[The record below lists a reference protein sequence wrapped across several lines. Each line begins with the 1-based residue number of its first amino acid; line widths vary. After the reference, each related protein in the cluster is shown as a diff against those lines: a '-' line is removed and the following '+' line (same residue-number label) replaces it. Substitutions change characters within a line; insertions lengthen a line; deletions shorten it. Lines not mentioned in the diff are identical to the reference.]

1 MLLGI
6 YPFRPDI
13 AKGEYMNQTPR
24 PTRSEQREQA
34 RAKARELREKRAKG
48 DKLKRLLTTIGVI
61 AASAGVV
68 AGVIV
73 GGITVANTT
82 NTNAENAKKVPA
94 NTTELGGILIGKDLL
109 PTKTDEAKKGNQ
121 IVIYQDYQ
129 CPICKYFEDPNASQ
143 IKSWV
148 DSGEAT
154 IEFHP
159 ISFLDG
165 QSLNEYSSRATNAAL
180 CVANSQPEK
189 FFDVNTALYANQ
201 PEENTAGPN
210 DSELKGTLAAA
221 GVEINAEMTN
231 CIDQK
236 RYSKY
241 IENRT
246 AEAFSQPA
254 VTGTEVPG
262 GTPYVLVNGN
272 LYDWEGKLENL
283 ANPARFA
290 QFFET
295 HKK

>member
-1 MLLGI
+1 
-6 YPFRPDI
+6 
-13 AKGEYMNQTPR
+13 MNQTPR

-34 RAKARELREKRAKG
+34 RAKARELREKRAQGEKR
-48 DKLKRLLTTIGVI
+48 KRLLTTLGLTVGIT
-61 AASAGVV
+61 ALV
-68 AGVIV
+68 AGVIA
-73 GGITVANTT
+73 GGFIVANTT
-82 NTNAENAKKVPA
+82 NKNAENAKKVPE
-94 NTTELGGILIGKDLL
+94 NTTELGGILIGKGLL
-109 PTKTDEAKKGNQ
+109 PTTTEEAKKGNQ

-129 CPICKYFEDPNASQ
+129 CPICNYFEGPNSSQ

-148 DSGEAT
+148 ESGKAT

-180 CVANSQPEK
+180 CVANSQPSK

-201 PEENTAGPN
+201 PEENSAGPS
-210 DSELKGTLAAA
+210 DSELKATLSTA
-221 GVEINAEMTN
+221 GVDVTADIKT
-231 CIDQK
+231 CIDDK

-262 GTPYVLVNGN
+262 GTPYILVNGSV
-272 LYDWEGKLENL
+272 YDWEGKLENL

-295 HKK
+295 NKK

>member
-1 MLLGI
+1 
-6 YPFRPDI
+6 
-13 AKGEYMNQTPR
+13 MNQTPR

-48 DKLKRLLTTIGVI
+48 DKIKRLLTNVGI
-61 AASAGVV
+61 AFASAGVI
-68 AGVIV
+68 AGAIV

-165 QSLNEYSSRATNAAL
+165 QSLNEYSSRSTNAAF

-210 DSELKGTLAAA
+210 DSELKATLAAA

>member
-1 MLLGI
+1 
-6 YPFRPDI
+6 
-13 AKGEYMNQTPR
+13 MNQTPR

-34 RAKARELREKRAKG
+34 RAKARELREKRAQG
-48 DKLKRLLTTIGVI
+48 EKRKRFLITIGAVVGG
-61 AASAGVV
+61 AAVV
-68 AGVIV
+68 AGVIA
-73 GGITVANTT
+73 GGFVVANTT
-82 NTNAENAKKVPA
+82 NTKAENAKKVPA
-94 NTTELGGILIGKDLL
+94 NITEFGGILLGKGLL
-109 PTKTDEAKKGNQ
+109 PTTTEEAKKGNQ

-129 CPICKYFEDPNASQ
+129 CPICKYFEEPNATQ

-165 QSLNEYSSRATNAAL
+165 QSLNEYSSRSTNAAL
-180 CVANSQPEK
+180 CVANSQPGK
-189 FFDVNTALYANQ
+189 FFDVNTALYNNQ

-210 DSELKGTLAAA
+210 DTKLKETLAAA
-221 GVEINAEMTN
+221 GVEITSEITT

-236 RYSKY
+236 RYAKY

-246 AEAFSQPA
+246 AEAFSKPA
-254 VTGTEVPG
+254 VTGKEVPG

-272 LYDWEGKLENL
+272 LYDWDGKLENL

-295 HKK
+295 NKK

>member
-1 MLLGI
+1 
-6 YPFRPDI
+6 
-13 AKGEYMNQTPR
+13 MNQSPR

-34 RAKARELREKRAKG
+34 RAKARELREKRAQG
-48 DKLKRLLTTIGVI
+48 DKRKRLLISIGLTVGII
-61 AASAGVV
+61 AVVAGVV
-68 AGVIV
+68 AAVFAFSSSSNI
-73 GGITVANTT
+73 
-82 NTNAENAKKVPA
+82 NAENAKKVPA
-94 NTTELGGILIGKDLL
+94 NTTEFGGVLLGKGLL
-109 PTKTDEAKKGNQ
+109 PVSPAQAKKVNQ

-129 CPICKYFEDPNASQ
+129 CPICKYFEEPNATQ

-165 QSLNEYSSRATNAAL
+165 QSLNEYSSRSTNAAL
-180 CVANSQPEK
+180 CVANSQPGK
-189 FFDVNTALYANQ
+189 FFDVNTALYKNQ

-210 DSELKGTLAAA
+210 DTELKETLSAA
-221 GVEINAEMTN
+221 GVELTPEITS

-241 IENRT
+241 IENTT
-246 AEAFSQPA
+246 ADAFSKPA
-254 VTGTEVPG
+254 VTGTEAPG

>member
-1 MLLGI
+1 
-6 YPFRPDI
+6 
-13 AKGEYMNQTPR
+13 MNQTPR

-34 RAKARELREKRAKG
+34 RAKARELREKRAQG
-48 DKLKRLLTTIGVI
+48 EKRKRFLITIGAVVGG
-61 AASAGVV
+61 AAVV
-68 AGVIV
+68 AGVIA
-73 GGITVANTT
+73 GGFVVANTT

-94 NTTELGGILIGKDLL
+94 NITEFGGILLGKGLL
-109 PTKTDEAKKGNQ
+109 PTTTEEAKKGNQ

-129 CPICKYFEDPNASQ
+129 CPICKYFEEPNATQ

-165 QSLNEYSSRATNAAL
+165 QSLNEYSSRSTNAAL
-180 CVANSQPEK
+180 CVANSQPGK
-189 FFDVNTALYANQ
+189 FFDVNTALYNNQ

-210 DSELKGTLAAA
+210 DTKLKETLAAA
-221 GVEINAEMTN
+221 GVEITSEITT

-236 RYSKY
+236 RYAKY

-246 AEAFSQPA
+246 AEAFSKPA
-254 VTGTEVPG
+254 VTGKEVPG

-272 LYDWEGKLENL
+272 LYDWDGKLENL

-290 QFFET
+290 QFFGT
-295 HKK
+295 NKK

>member
-6 YPFRPDI
+6 YPICPDI

-34 RAKARELREKRAKG
+34 RAKARELREKRAQGEKR
-48 DKLKRLLTTIGVI
+48 KRLLITLGSVVGG
-61 AASAGVV
+61 AAVV
-68 AGVIV
+68 AGVIA
-73 GGITVANTT
+73 GGFVVANTT

-94 NTTELGGILIGKDLL
+94 NTTDFGGIILGKGLL
-109 PTKTDEAKKGNQ
+109 PTTTEEAKKGNQ

-129 CPICKYFEDPNASQ
+129 CPICKYFEEPNATQ

-165 QSLNEYSSRATNAAL
+165 QSLNEYSSRSTNAAL
-180 CVANSQPEK
+180 CVANSQPGK
-189 FFDVNTALYANQ
+189 FFDVNTALYNNQ

-210 DSELKGTLAAA
+210 DTKLKGTLSAA
-221 GVEINAEMTN
+221 GVELTSEITS

-241 IENRT
+241 IENTT
-246 AEAFSQPA
+246 ADAFSKPA

-295 HKK
+295 NKK

>member
-1 MLLGI
+1 
-6 YPFRPDI
+6 
-13 AKGEYMNQTPR
+13 MNQTPR

-48 DKLKRLLTTIGVI
+48 DKRKRLITTIGVI

-82 NTNAENAKKVPA
+82 NTNAVNAKKVPA
-94 NTTELGGILIGKDLL
+94 NTTNLGGILIGKDLL

-129 CPICKYFEDPNASQ
+129 CPICKYFEEPNANQ
-143 IKSWV
+143 IKTWV

-180 CVANSQPEK
+180 CVANSQPGK

-210 DSELKGTLAAA
+210 DSELKQTLAGA
-221 GVEINAEMTN
+221 GVEINAEIDS

-246 AEAFSQPA
+246 AEAFIQPA
-254 VTGTEVPG
+254 VTGTEAPG

>member
-1 MLLGI
+1 
-6 YPFRPDI
+6 
-13 AKGEYMNQTPR
+13 MNQTPR

-34 RAKARELREKRAKG
+34 RAKARELREKRAQG
-48 DKLKRLLTTIGVI
+48 EKRKRFLITIGAVVGG
-61 AASAGVV
+61 AAVV
-68 AGVIV
+68 AGVIA
-73 GGITVANTT
+73 GGFVVANTT
-82 NTNAENAKKVPA
+82 NTNADNAKKVPA
-94 NTTELGGILIGKDLL
+94 NTTEFGGILLGKGLL
-109 PTKTDEAKKGNQ
+109 PTTSAEAKKGNQ

-129 CPICKYFEDPNASQ
+129 CPICKYFEEPNATQ

-165 QSLNEYSSRATNAAL
+165 QSLNEYSSRSTNAAL
-180 CVANSQPEK
+180 CVANSQPGK
-189 FFDVNTALYANQ
+189 FFDVNTALYNNQ

-210 DSELKGTLAAA
+210 DTKLKETLAAA
-221 GVEINAEMTN
+221 GVEITSEITT

-236 RYSKY
+236 RYAKY

-246 AEAFSQPA
+246 AEAFSKPA
-254 VTGTEVPG
+254 VTGKEVPG

-272 LYDWEGKLENL
+272 LYDWDGKLENL

-295 HKK
+295 NNK

>member
-1 MLLGI
+1 
-6 YPFRPDI
+6 
-13 AKGEYMNQTPR
+13 MNQTPR

-48 DKLKRLLTTIGVI
+48 DKIKRLLTNVGI
-61 AASAGVV
+61 AFASAGVI
-68 AGVIV
+68 AGAVV

-82 NTNAENAKKVPA
+82 NTNADNAKKVPA

-165 QSLNEYSSRATNAAL
+165 QSLNEYSSRSTNAAF

-221 GVEINAEMTN
+221 GVEINAEMTT

>member
-1 MLLGI
+1 
-6 YPFRPDI
+6 
-13 AKGEYMNQTPR
+13 MNQTPR

-34 RAKARELREKRAKG
+34 RAKARELREKRAQGEKR
-48 DKLKRLLTTIGVI
+48 KRLLVTIGSVI
-61 AASAGVV
+61 GGAALV
-68 AGVIV
+68 AGVIA
-73 GGITVANTT
+73 GGFVVANTT

-94 NTTELGGILIGKDLL
+94 NTTELGGILLGKGLK
-109 PTKTDEAKKGNQ
+109 PTTTEEAKKGNQ

-129 CPICKYFEDPNASQ
+129 CPICKYFEDPNSNQ
-143 IKSWV
+143 IKTWV
-148 DSGEAT
+148 ESGEAT

-180 CVANSQPEK
+180 CVANEQPEK

-201 PEENTAGPN
+201 PEENSAGPS
-210 DSELKGTLAAA
+210 DSELKATLSGA
-221 GVEINAEMTN
+221 GVEMTPDIKT

-246 AEAFSQPA
+246 TEAFSKPA

-262 GTPYVLVNGN
+262 GTPYILVNGN